1 MLESEKVCRTSVD
14 SISRLGQFR
23 NGAELPTLAAEYLS
37 NNEVDR
43 NGERQAFTSSRMR
56 KTNGGK
62 MPCELNVNREA
73 GIIELRSFG
82 SVSKAEVIEVM
93 KEVVH
98 LSTEIGIVLLLVDSR
113 QTSAMPNTI
122 DMFDVT
128 SKFPRAIK
136 MAILVSE
143 DNELMESYLFGETV
157 GVNRGIPIRVFIS
170 ESEALEWLKS

>member
-1 MLESEKVCRTSVD
+1 
-14 SISRLGQFR
+14 
-23 NGAELPTLAAEYLS
+23 
-37 NNEVDR
+37 
-43 NGERQAFTSSRMR
+43 
-56 KTNGGK
+56 
-62 MPCELNVNREA
+62 MPYELNVNREA

-113 QTSAMPNTI
+113 QTRAMPNTI

-157 GVNRGIPIRVFIS
+157 GVNRGIPIRVFVS